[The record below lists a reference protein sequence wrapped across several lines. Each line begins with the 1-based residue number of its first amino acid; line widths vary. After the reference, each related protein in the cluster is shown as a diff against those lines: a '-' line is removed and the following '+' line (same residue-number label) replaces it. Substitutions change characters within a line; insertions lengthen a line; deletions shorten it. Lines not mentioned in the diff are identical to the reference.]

1 MKKIVSLHVHRS
13 CILKSI
19 HRRKLAKRNKKQENK
34 ITKTTHI
41 HPAESTQQHA
51 MNEQNENA
59 AAAVATL

>member
-1 MKKIVSLHVHRS
+1 MKKIVSLHVHRL

-19 HRRKLAKRNKKQENK
+19 HRRKLTKHNNKQENK

-41 HPAESTQQHA
+41 HPAKSIQQHA
-51 MNEQNENA
+51 MNEENENA